1 MLQLLSQRLALVV
14 RLDLTKNFVDREF
27 FNITR
32 EQESIND
39 LLIAIV
45 EADQEVDHCNIFKT
59 EVEGAEAFRSSVHPE
74 FVVGDAQTQRASA

>member
-32 EQESIND
+32 EQESIDD
-39 LLIAIV
+39 LLVAIV
-45 EADQEVDHCNIFKT
+45 EADQEVDHCNIFEA
-59 EVEGAEAFRSSVHPE
+59 EVKG
-74 FVVGDAQTQRASA
+74 T

>member
-32 EQESIND
+32 KQESIDD
-39 LLIAIV
+39 LLVAIV
-45 EADQEVDHCNIFKT
+45 EADQEVDHRNIFEA
-59 EVEGAEAFRSSVHPE
+59 EVEG
-74 FVVGDAQTQRASA
+74 T

>member
-32 EQESIND
+32 KQESIDD
-39 LLIAIV
+39 LLVAIV
-45 EADQEVDHCNIFKT
+45 EADQEVDHCNIFEA
-59 EVEGAEAFRSSVHPE
+59 EVEG
-74 FVVGDAQTQRASA
+74 T